1 MTNSLLNSWRSA
13 MISWLYAFMLLVII
27 IALAGKQAISWVLIK
42 LYEFFIQKNPVR

>member
-1 MTNSLLNSWRSA
+1 